1 VAVTA
6 GRRLNVPL
14 ALAAAGAI
22 VVLLPFLGDIP
33 QLVGVIAIVIGAV
46 LTAPPPSQHR
56 GPEVAGVPWWRMLA
70 AGAVISVIALPL
82 SLLLG
87 TIGGLLAGLGGALV
101 LIGVVFGYPAG

>member
-1 VAVTA
+1 MTT

-14 ALAAAGAI
+14 ALAGAGAV
-22 VVLLPFLGDIP
+22 VVLLPFLGDIL

-46 LTAPPPSQHR
+46 FTAPPPSDRR
-56 GPEVAGVPWWRMLA
+56 GPELAGVPWWQLLA

-82 SLLLG
+82 SLLLA
-87 TIGGLLAGLGGALV
+87 TIGGLLAGVGGALV